1 MTLRFQ
7 YIKKCLT
14 YLRAVEPI
22 HNSIIGLLQ
31 RKKKNKL
38 DYCAI
43 YTYKE
48 NSDTKIQYQSIYYT

>member
-14 YLRAVEPI
+14 NLRAVEPI

-31 RKKKNKL
+31 RKKEQIGLLRHLYLQRK
-38 DYCAI
+38 
-43 YTYKE
+43 
-48 NSDTKIQYQSIYYT
+48 Q